1 MQPADQKGCKMIKA
15 AFVKDTFP
23 YFITTLNVFDNVVH
37 IYPLVEDL
45 ISKMILKFNNFVAY
59 LQISGLKAKLVR
71 FFKGKKRWISMSLLM
86 LKTEGYGK
94 NFQIII

>member
-59 LQISGLKAKLVR
+59 LQISGLKAKLVW
-71 FFKGKKRWISMSLLM
+71 FFYLRKKD
-86 LKTEGYGK
+86 G
-94 NFQIII
+94 FQCPF

>member
-1 MQPADQKGCKMIKA
+1 MIKA

-37 IYPLVEDL
+37 RYFYIYPLVEDL

-71 FFKGKKRWISMSLLM
+71 FFKGKKMDFNVPFDV
-86 LKTEGYGK
+86 K
-94 NFQIII
+94 NRRIRKNYQTIF

>member
-71 FFKGKKRWISMSLLM
+71 FFKGKKMGFNVPFDVKHRRIRKKFS
-86 LKTEGYGK
+86 
-94 NFQIII
+94 NHI